1 MVSFRHDLAGSSGF
15 SADAHRHQVSFGLS
29 FKQVGLRFIHP
40 LRFGSTPPHPRLFRQ
55 TPFVQHIPL
64 LVVFVFVVFVVVVLV
79 LVIVV
84 TVVFVGLLQI
94 INVRDRPLAKDH
106 PEGLPPCK

>member
-1 MVSFRHDLAGSSGF
+1 MVWFGLKKALVSFRHDLGF

-64 LVVFVFVVFVVVVLV
+64 LVVFVFVVFVVVV
-79 LVIVV
+79 VV
-84 TVVFVGLLQI
+84 VVSVVVDDAVVVF
-94 INVRDRPLAKDH
+94 
-106 PEGLPPCK
+106 